1 MAMLLRS
8 DHGYL
13 PYLVCLDL
21 DLCTSYSMSFV
32 FRSSSSHAIG
42 FVPRKHLRSHYC
54 RYLPTTTPAPTSALH
69 SFLAILRTP
78 THPHKHTIIMI
89 CRRCMQRLA
98 RRPPLSHRT
107 FSYTPPTR
115 ASPTA
120 SQQQEAQ
127 QPIHDDHQVPTS
139 PTQSSTT
146 TSSSSPLPPKTKKTP
161 AAAAKNVLSSPSSV
175 PAGTVLKGLNFLK
188 NQQDP
193 VALEDH
199 EYPEWLWSALKRK
212 GDVSGA
218 GAAAGDDEGD
228 LFCMCGFFSFFLPS
242 YYLLPTMSDWGPA

>member
-1 MAMLLRS
+1 MYLL
-8 DHGYL
+8 
-13 PYLVCLDL
+13 
-21 DLCTSYSMSFV
+21 SFV
-32 FRSSSSHAIG
+32 FRSSPSHAIG

-54 RYLPTTTPAPTSALH
+54 RYLLLTYNHSCSNLSSAFISRH
-69 SFLAILRTP
+69 IAH

-127 QPIHDDHQVPTS
+127 QPIQDDHQVPTS

-146 TSSSSPLPPKTKKTP
+146 PSSSSSPPPPKTKKTP
-161 AAAAKNVLSSPSSV
+161 AAAKNVLSSPSSV

-199 EYPEWLWSALKRK
+199 EYPEWLWKALQRK

-218 GAAAGDDEGD
+218 GAGAGDEEGD
-228 LFCMCGFFSFFLPS
+228 LFCMCGFSSFSLSS

>member
-8 DHGYL
+8 DHEYL

-69 SFLAILRTP
+69 SFLAILHTP
-78 THPHKHTIIMI
+78 THTHTIIMI

-127 QPIHDDHQVPTS
+127 QSIHDDHQGPTS

-146 TSSSSPLPPKTKKTP
+146 PSSSSSPPPKAKKTP
-161 AAAAKNVLSSPSSV
+161 AAAKNVLSSPSSV

-199 EYPEWLWSALKRK
+199 EYPEWLWKALQRK

-218 GAAAGDDEGD
+218 GAGAAGDDEGD
-228 LFCMCGFFSFFLPS
+228 LFCMCGIFFFISPPL
-242 YYLLPTMSDWGPA
+242 LILPTMSDWGPA